1 MAALGPRT
9 VATSSTMRAGDA
21 DSVAMSGGLIV
32 IGNSYY
38 SNYRGLVSIYRASD
52 GVLLKQFSGSGS
64 NDYLGYSVAIDGD
77 TVVAGA
83 WEWPNEGFAKV
94 YRTSDGG
101 DTWTTAATLTASD
114 GAKND
119 YFGRSVAV
127 AGDTIF
133 VGAYGDDDDG
143 TNSGSVYV
151 FRTTDGGATYDEV
164 QTLRASSPKAGANF
178 GNALAADGDTLVIG
192 AYSDNSYKGAVYVFR
207 KSFSTYAQVARLTG
221 SGVAEDDE
229 FGTSVDV
236 SGDTIVVGTEYTDA
250 AFVYR
255 TSDGGATWAAVTTL
269 EGSDDFGQS
278 VAIDGDTIVIGA
290 SGGDATYVYR
300 TSDGGATYAEVVKL
314 TAPETGL
321 GLLRQGRRRLGRG
334 RERRG
339 LRGDL
344 RLRRDGA
351 APAPTGGAARAAS
364 AAAPRGRD
372 GRDGGAHGHG
382 RDGAR
387 GDELRGLV
395 HVPQRLRD
403 AALLRVQHGRRLVRT
418 HPAGRRPGRLLER
431 RQGLGGPRP
440 VLLLRRGAR
449 APLGRGRGG
458 VERRP
463 QLPPGRRAGH
473 LALLVGRAHDHARAL
488 VVALPDDGGADILIG
503 ADDAFANHGAADP
516 TALHGRAVAGREP
529 RAHDRVSHRDAHHT
543 FTLGDADAPAH
554 AHAHDR
560 DADVVGDDAG
570 PVCFEARGGLRRPDR
585 GGRRRALPGRPR
597 FSGTRGGHGLRA
609 GHLRARF
616 RATAAPDDG
625 LRRDH
630 RPRGDVPPEQRGRH
644 LVAVSWSAPRLLR

>member
-1 MAALGPRT
+1 M
-9 VATSSTMRAGDA
+9 
-21 DSVAMSGGLIV
+21 
-32 IGNSYY
+32 
-38 SNYRGLVSIYRASD
+38 
-52 GVLLKQFSGSGS
+52 
-64 NDYLGYSVAIDGD
+64 
-77 TVVAGA
+77 
-83 WEWPNEGFAKV
+83 
-94 YRTSDGG
+94 
-101 DTWTTAATLTASD
+101 ASD

-164 QTLRASSPKAGANF
+164 ETLKASSPKAGANF

-207 KSFSTYAQVARLTG
+207 KSGSTYAQVARLTG
-221 SGVAEDDE
+221 SGVASDDE

-290 SGGDATYVYR
+290 PGVAKPR
-300 TSDGGATYAEVVKL
+300 EL
-314 TAPETGL
+314 RGL

-351 APAPTGGAARAAS
+351 APAPTGGAARAAP
-364 AAAPRGRD
+364 AAAPRGRYH
-372 GRDGGAHGHG
+372 GDGGAHGHG

-403 AALLRVQHGRRLVRT
+403 AALLRVQHGRGTLRT
-418 HPAGRRPGRLLER
+418 HPAGRRPRRLLER

-440 VLLLRRGAR
+440 VLVLRRGAR
-449 APLGRGRGG
+449 APLGRRRGG

-463 QLPPGRRAGH
+463 QLPPGRRTGH
-473 LALLVGRAHDHARAL
+473 LALLVGRSHDHARAL
-488 VVALPDDGGADILIG
+488 VVALPDDGGADRLVG
-503 ADDAFANHGAADP
+503 ADDA
-516 TALHGRAVAGREP
+516 R
-529 RAHDRVSHRDAHHT
+529 
-543 FTLGDADAPAH
+543 
-554 AHAHDR
+554 
-560 DADVVGDDAG
+560 
-570 PVCFEARGGLRRPDR
+570 
-585 GGRRRALPGRPR
+585 
-597 FSGTRGGHGLRA
+597 
-609 GHLRARF
+609 
-616 RATAAPDDG
+616 
-625 LRRDH
+625 
-630 RPRGDVPPEQRGRH
+630 
-644 LVAVSWSAPRLLR
+644 